1 MTNRYELE
9 ITAIIKVAVDAD
21 SLEDAETKVKRAYAD
36 VPPTLHIDGEDV
48 LYDFSIADVYEYA
61 I

>member
-9 ITAIIKVAVDAD
+9 ITAIIKVAVDAG
-21 SLEDAETKVKRAYAD
+21 SLEEAENKVKSAYAS

-48 LYDFSIADVYEYA
+48 LYDFSIADVYENA